1 MINIIKIGIISILLL
16 TGLYARQLY
25 LWTEREQNKFYCF
38 DRETEIL
45 LEHQLSKSHYKKVYT
60 ESLTY
65 VSNFAVASYRYHP
78 SPAGQAYRG
87 DYREK
92 GGFILLDVR
101 DGSFREIE
109 ISDLISGYFSS
120 GNPRRDKSHRYVLFL
135 GIKVLDIGIETDA
148 HEVDY
153 FRWDPHGSLPPEQI
167 TLDEFSDNE
176 DRTVSVER
184 FSVRLEKYPYLYN
197 YTPNKVRIEIPNKE
211 AISNQIDYRDYVF
224 ILGNNMEVWAHE
236 ENRFYTLRD
245 ISDLPA
251 EEKDIRIHLISIDGI
266 RSIRIGWK

>member
-1 MINIIKIGIISILLL
+1 MINITKIVTIFLLLL

-45 LEHQLSKSHYKKVYT
+45 LEHELSKSHYKKIYT

-92 GGFILLDVR
+92 GGFVLLDVR
-101 DGSFREIE
+101 DGNFREIE
-109 ISDLISGYFSS
+109 ISDLINGYFSS
-120 GNPRRDKSHRYVLFL
+120 GSPRRDKSRRYVLFL

-153 FRWDPHGSLPPEQI
+153 FRWDPNGTSPPEQI
-167 TLDEFSDNE
+167 TLDEFSENE
-176 DRTVSVER
+176 DRTVSVDR
-184 FSVRLEKYPYLYN
+184 SVSRLEKFPYLYD
-197 YTPNKVRIEIPNKE
+197 YKPIKRRIEIPNKE
-211 AISNQIDYRDYVF
+211 AISNQIDFRDHVF
-224 ILGNNMEVWAHE
+224 LLGNNMEVWAHK

-245 ISDLPA
+245 ASDVPADEDLIS
-251 EEKDIRIHLISIDGI
+251 IHMISIDGM